1 MIPQIGQGILGLSP
15 DWLKFGALGL
25 LAISII
31 VVGVVVFSGAR
42 SKGSFRLA
50 LVFMGFTLIVAALA
64 IGSEIYKNNT
74 ALDQAVAD
82 RDKAIADAKA
92 AEAGLAEAEAAR
104 NNADK
109 ALADFKAEAKTMAA
123 TVNGEVGTIA
133 ATLDAKMCVEVDQM
147 NDPNIKRSLGFF
159 VDQMRQSIDK
169 IRQALGVAVPP
180 TEIAAECTGLAN
192 P

>member
-1 MIPQIGQGILGLSP
+1 MSPEIGQGILGLTP

-31 VVGVVVFSGAR
+31 VVAVVVFSGAR
-42 SKGSFRLA
+42 SKASFRLA

-64 IGSEIYKNNT
+64 IGSEIYKGDA
-74 ALDQAVAD
+74 ALGQAVAD

-92 AEAGLAEAEAAR
+92 AQVALAEAESAR
-104 NNADK
+104 DDAEK
-109 ALADFKAEAKTMAA
+109 GLADLKAEVNTMAA
-123 TVNGEVGTIA
+123 TVDGEVGTIA

-147 NDPNIKRSLGFF
+147 EDPTIKRSLGFF
-159 VDQMRQSIDK
+159 VGQMRQSIDK
-169 IRQALGVAVPP
+169 IRQALGVASPP
-180 TEIAAECTGLAN
+180 AEIAAECTGLSN